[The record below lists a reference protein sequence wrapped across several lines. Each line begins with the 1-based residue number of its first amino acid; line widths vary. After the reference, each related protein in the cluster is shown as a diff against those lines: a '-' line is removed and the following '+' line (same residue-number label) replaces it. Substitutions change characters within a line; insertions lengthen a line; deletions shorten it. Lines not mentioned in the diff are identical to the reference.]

1 MRYGGYNPTTSEKI
15 FLDVNDVN
23 SYTQNN
29 MYRMNIIKRNFLRLL
44 RVGAFGENEEIEP
57 MSEFKWEVLFH
68 IANIHNVIGVIFYAI
83 TQKRIDENLIPYGV
97 IVKYKKIMEYD
108 SSNNSHLATS
118 VCTSIQLPDAGL
130 SHMCNGFLNN
140 RLKCIREKEPQSA
153 DASVET
159 LNMLDIIVQATE
171 SAMTYGLSFA
181 TILRIGIYLRVD
193 GDKIDFVKLENWLSK
208 LNLSRMAQLEGSIL
222 IDIFGF
228 EKDEIPFVNK
238 LEPSAHKIA
247 IEALE
252 KPIRIDVEEWKIRQK
267 STIFLANNSKA
278 MMKTVKN
285 CMKYFFFAPVEA
297 SSNFLHRFASSL
309 SNLEE

>member
-1 MRYGGYNPTTSEKI
+1 
-15 FLDVNDVN
+15 
-23 SYTQNN
+23 
-29 MYRMNIIKRNFLRLL
+29 MNIIKRNFLRLL
-44 RVGAFGENEEIEP
+44 RLGAFGENEVIEP
-57 MSEFKWEVLFH
+57 MSKFKWEVIFH
-68 IANIHNVIGVIFYAI
+68 IANIHNVVGVIFDGIA
-83 TQKRIDENLIPYGV
+83 KNKENEALIPQD
-97 IVKYKKIMEYD
+97 IILKYKKILDEEGYGIKAQ
-108 SSNNSHLATS
+108 ATGSRPS
-118 VCTSIQLPDAGL
+118 VQLPDAGL
-130 SHMCNGFLNN
+130 SHMCNGFLNA
-140 RLKCIREKEPQSA
+140 RLKRIRENEPQSA

-171 SAMTYGLSFA
+171 CTMTYGLSFA

-193 GDKIDFVKLENWLSK
+193 GDKIDFVKLENWLRK
-208 LNLSRMAQLEGSIL
+208 LNLTRMAQLEGSIL

-228 EKDEIPFVNK
+228 EMDEIPFVNK
-238 LEPSAHKIA
+238 MEPSAHKIA

-252 KPIRIDVEEWKIRQK
+252 KPIRIDIEEWKISQK

-285 CMKYFFFAPVEA
+285 CMKYFFFTPVEA

>member
-1 MRYGGYNPTTSEKI
+1 
-15 FLDVNDVN
+15 
-23 SYTQNN
+23 
-29 MYRMNIIKRNFLRLL
+29 MNIIKRNFLRLL
-44 RVGAFGENEEIEP
+44 RLGAFGENEVIEP
-57 MSEFKWEVLFH
+57 MSKFKWEVIFH
-68 IANIHNVIGVIFYAI
+68 IANIHNVVGVIFDGIA
-83 TQKRIDENLIPYGV
+83 KNKENVALIPQD
-97 IVKYKKIMEYD
+97 IILKYKKILDEEGYGIKAQ
-108 SSNNSHLATS
+108 ATS
-118 VCTSIQLPDAGL
+118 SRPSVLLPDAGL
-130 SHMCNGFLNN
+130 SHMCNGFLNA
-140 RLKCIREKEPQSA
+140 RLKRIRENEPQSA

-171 SAMTYGLSFA
+171 CTMTYGLSFA

-193 GDKIDFVKLENWLSK
+193 GDKIDFVKLENWLRK
-208 LNLSRMAQLEGSIL
+208 LNLTRMAQLEGSIL

-228 EKDEIPFVNK
+228 EMDEIPFVNK
-238 LEPSAHKIA
+238 MEPSAHKIA

-252 KPIRIDVEEWKIRQK
+252 KPIRIDIEEWKIRQK

>member
-1 MRYGGYNPTTSEKI
+1 
-15 FLDVNDVN
+15 
-23 SYTQNN
+23 
-29 MYRMNIIKRNFLRLL
+29 MNIIKRNFLRLL
-44 RVGAFGENEEIEP
+44 RLGAFGENEVIEP
-57 MSEFKWEVLFH
+57 MSKFKWEVIFH
-68 IANIHNVIGVIFYAI
+68 IANIHNVVGVIFDGIA
-83 TQKRIDENLIPYGV
+83 KNKENEALIPQD
-97 IVKYKKIMEYD
+97 IILKYKKILDEEGYGIKAQ
-108 SSNNSHLATS
+108 ATGSRPS
-118 VCTSIQLPDAGL
+118 VQLPDTGL
-130 SHMCNGFLNN
+130 SHMCNGFLNA
-140 RLKCIREKEPQSA
+140 RLKRIRENEPQSA

-171 SAMTYGLSFA
+171 CTMTYGLSFA

-193 GDKIDFVKLENWLSK
+193 GDKIDFVKLENWLRK
-208 LNLSRMAQLEGSIL
+208 LNLTRMAQLEGSIL

-228 EKDEIPFVNK
+228 EMDEIPFVNK
-238 LEPSAHKIA
+238 MEPSAHKIA

-252 KPIRIDVEEWKIRQK
+252 KPIRIDIEEWKIRQK

>member
-1 MRYGGYNPTTSEKI
+1 
-15 FLDVNDVN
+15 
-23 SYTQNN
+23 
-29 MYRMNIIKRNFLRLL
+29 MNIIKRNFLRLL
-44 RVGAFGENEEIEP
+44 RLGAFGENEVIEP
-57 MSEFKWEVLFH
+57 MSKFKWEVIFH
-68 IANIHNVIGVIFYAI
+68 IANIHNVVGVIFDGIA
-83 TQKRIDENLIPYGV
+83 KNKENEALIPQD
-97 IVKYKKIMEYD
+97 IILKYKKILDEEGYGIK
-108 SSNNSHLATS
+108 SQTTGSRPS
-118 VCTSIQLPDAGL
+118 VQLPDAGL
-130 SHMCNGFLNN
+130 SHMCNGFLNA
-140 RLKCIREKEPQSA
+140 RLKRIRENEPQSA

-171 SAMTYGLSFA
+171 CTMTYGLSFA

-193 GDKIDFVKLENWLSK
+193 GDKIDFVKLENWLRK
-208 LNLSRMAQLEGSIL
+208 LNLTRMAQLEGSIL

-228 EKDEIPFVNK
+228 EMDEIPFVNK
-238 LEPSAHKIA
+238 MEPSAHKIA

-252 KPIRIDVEEWKIRQK
+252 KPIRIDIEEWKIRQK

>member
-1 MRYGGYNPTTSEKI
+1 
-15 FLDVNDVN
+15 
-23 SYTQNN
+23 
-29 MYRMNIIKRNFLRLL
+29 MNIIKRNFLRLL
-44 RVGAFGENEEIEP
+44 RLGAFGENEVIEP
-57 MSEFKWEVLFH
+57 MSKFKWEVIFH
-68 IANIHNVIGVIFYAI
+68 IANIHNVVGVIFDGIA
-83 TQKRIDENLIPYGV
+83 KNKENEALIPQD
-97 IVKYKKIMEYD
+97 IILKYKKILDEECYGIKAQ
-108 SSNNSHLATS
+108 ATGSRPS
-118 VCTSIQLPDAGL
+118 VQLPDAGL
-130 SHMCNGFLNN
+130 SHMCNGFLNA
-140 RLKCIREKEPQSA
+140 RLKRIRENEPQSA

-171 SAMTYGLSFA
+171 CTMTYGLSFA

-193 GDKIDFVKLENWLSK
+193 GDKIDFVKLENWLRK
-208 LNLSRMAQLEGSIL
+208 LNLTRMAQLEGSIL

-228 EKDEIPFVNK
+228 EMDEIPFVNK
-238 LEPSAHKIA
+238 MEPSAHKIA

-252 KPIRIDVEEWKIRQK
+252 KPIRIDIEEWKISQK

>member
-1 MRYGGYNPTTSEKI
+1 
-15 FLDVNDVN
+15 
-23 SYTQNN
+23 
-29 MYRMNIIKRNFLRLL
+29 MNIIKRNFLRLL
-44 RVGAFGENEEIEP
+44 RLGAFGENEVIEP
-57 MSEFKWEVLFH
+57 MSQFKWEVIVH
-68 IANIHNVIGVIFYAI
+68 IATIHNVVGLIFDGIA
-83 TQKRIDENLIPYGV
+83 KNKENEALIPQD
-97 IVKYKKIMEYD
+97 IILKYKKILDEEGYGIKAQ
-108 SSNNSHLATS
+108 ATGSRPS
-118 VCTSIQLPDAGL
+118 VQLPDAGL
-130 SHMCNGFLNN
+130 SHMCNGFLNA
-140 RLKCIREKEPQSA
+140 RLKRIRENEPQSA

-171 SAMTYGLSFA
+171 CTMTYGLSFA

-193 GDKIDFVKLENWLSK
+193 GDKIDFVKLENWLRK
-208 LNLSRMAQLEGSIL
+208 LNLTRMAQLEGSIL

-228 EKDEIPFVNK
+228 EMDEIPFVNK
-238 LEPSAHKIA
+238 MEPSAHKIA

-252 KPIRIDVEEWKIRQK
+252 KPIRIDIEEWKIRQK

>member
-1 MRYGGYNPTTSEKI
+1 
-15 FLDVNDVN
+15 
-23 SYTQNN
+23 
-29 MYRMNIIKRNFLRLL
+29 MNIIKRNFLRLL
-44 RVGAFGENEEIEP
+44 RLGAFGENEVIEP
-57 MSEFKWEVLFH
+57 MSKFKWEVIFH
-68 IANIHNVIGVIFYAI
+68 IDNIHNVVSVIFDGIA
-83 TQKRIDENLIPYGV
+83 KNKENEALIPQD
-97 IVKYKKIMEYD
+97 IILKYKKILDEEGYGIKAQTTG
-108 SSNNSHLATS
+108 SRPS
-118 VCTSIQLPDAGL
+118 VQLPDAGL
-130 SHMCNGFLNN
+130 SHMCNGFLNA
-140 RLKCIREKEPQSA
+140 RLKRIRENEPQSA

-171 SAMTYGLSFA
+171 CTMTYGLSFA

-193 GDKIDFVKLENWLSK
+193 GDKIDFVKLENWLRK
-208 LNLSRMAQLEGSIL
+208 LNLTRMAQLEGSIL

-228 EKDEIPFVNK
+228 EMDEIPFVNK
-238 LEPSAHKIA
+238 MEPSAHKIA

-252 KPIRIDVEEWKIRQK
+252 KPIRIDIEEWKISQK

>member
-1 MRYGGYNPTTSEKI
+1 
-15 FLDVNDVN
+15 
-23 SYTQNN
+23 
-29 MYRMNIIKRNFLRLL
+29 MNIIKRNFLRLL
-44 RVGAFGENEEIEP
+44 RLGAFGENEVIEP
-57 MSEFKWEVLFH
+57 MSKFKWEVIFR
-68 IANIHNVIGVIFYAI
+68 IANIHNVVGVIFEGIA
-83 TQKRIDENLIPYGV
+83 KNKENEALIPQD
-97 IVKYKKIMEYD
+97 IILKYKKILDEEGYGIKAQ
-108 SSNNSHLATS
+108 ATGSRPS
-118 VCTSIQLPDAGL
+118 VQLPDAGL
-130 SHMCNGFLNN
+130 SHMCNGFLNA
-140 RLKCIREKEPQSA
+140 RLKRIRENEPQSA

-171 SAMTYGLSFA
+171 CTMTYGLSFA

-193 GDKIDFVKLENWLSK
+193 GDKIDFVKLENWLRK
-208 LNLSRMAQLEGSIL
+208 LNLTRMAQLEGSIL

-228 EKDEIPFVNK
+228 EMDEIPLVNK
-238 LEPSAHKIA
+238 MEPSAHKIA

-252 KPIRIDVEEWKIRQK
+252 KPIRIDIEEWKISQK

>member
-1 MRYGGYNPTTSEKI
+1 
-15 FLDVNDVN
+15 
-23 SYTQNN
+23 
-29 MYRMNIIKRNFLRLL
+29 MNIIKRNFLRLL
-44 RVGAFGENEEIEP
+44 RLGAFGENEVIEP
-57 MSEFKWEVLFH
+57 MSKFKWEVIFH
-68 IANIHNVIGVIFYAI
+68 IANIHNVVGVIFDGIA
-83 TQKRIDENLIPYGV
+83 KNKENEALIPQD
-97 IVKYKKIMEYD
+97 IILKYKKILDEEGYGIKAQAMG
-108 SSNNSHLATS
+108 SRPS
-118 VCTSIQLPDAGL
+118 VQLPDAGL
-130 SHMCNGFLNN
+130 SHMCNGFLNA
-140 RLKCIREKEPQSA
+140 RLKRIRENEPQSA

-171 SAMTYGLSFA
+171 CTMTYGLSFA

-193 GDKIDFVKLENWLSK
+193 GDKIDFVKLENWLRK
-208 LNLSRMAQLEGSIL
+208 LNLTRMAQLEGSIL

-228 EKDEIPFVNK
+228 EMDEIPFVNK
-238 LEPSAHKIA
+238 MEPSAHKIA

-252 KPIRIDVEEWKIRQK
+252 KPIRIDIEEWKISQK

-309 SNLEE
+309 SNL

>member
-1 MRYGGYNPTTSEKI
+1 
-15 FLDVNDVN
+15 
-23 SYTQNN
+23 
-29 MYRMNIIKRNFLRLL
+29 MNIIKRNFLRLL
-44 RVGAFGENEEIEP
+44 RLGAFGENEVIEP
-57 MSEFKWEVLFH
+57 MSKFKWEVIFH
-68 IANIHNVIGVIFYAI
+68 IANIHNVVGVIFDGIA
-83 TQKRIDENLIPYGV
+83 KNKENEALIPQD
-97 IVKYKKIMEYD
+97 IILKYKKILDEEGYGIKAQ
-108 SSNNSHLATS
+108 ATGSRLS
-118 VCTSIQLPDAGL
+118 VQLPDAGL
-130 SHMCNGFLNN
+130 SHMCNGFLNA
-140 RLKCIREKEPQSA
+140 RLKRIRENEPQSA

-159 LNMLDIIVQATE
+159 LNMLDIIVQETE
-171 SAMTYGLSFA
+171 CTMTYGLSFA

-193 GDKIDFVKLENWLSK
+193 GDKIDFVKLENWLRK
-208 LNLSRMAQLEGSIL
+208 LNLTRMAQLEGSIL

-228 EKDEIPFVNK
+228 EMDEIPFVNK
-238 LEPSAHKIA
+238 MEPSAHKIA

-252 KPIRIDVEEWKIRQK
+252 KPIRIDIEEWKISQK

>member
-1 MRYGGYNPTTSEKI
+1 
-15 FLDVNDVN
+15 
-23 SYTQNN
+23 
-29 MYRMNIIKRNFLRLL
+29 MNIIKRNFLRLL
-44 RVGAFGENEEIEP
+44 RLGAFGENEVIEP
-57 MSEFKWEVLFH
+57 MSKFKWEVIFH
-68 IANIHNVIGVIFYAI
+68 IANIHNVVGLIFDGIA
-83 TQKRIDENLIPYGV
+83 KNKENESLIPQD
-97 IVKYKKIMEYD
+97 IILKYKKILDEEGYGIKAQ
-108 SSNNSHLATS
+108 ATGSIPS
-118 VCTSIQLPDAGL
+118 VQLPDAGL
-130 SHMCNGFLNN
+130 SHMCNGFLNA
-140 RLKCIREKEPQSA
+140 RLKRIRENEPQSA

-171 SAMTYGLSFA
+171 CTMTYGLSFA

-193 GDKIDFVKLENWLSK
+193 GDKIDFVKLENWLRK
-208 LNLSRMAQLEGSIL
+208 LNLTRMAQLEGSIL

-228 EKDEIPFVNK
+228 EMDEIPFVNK
-238 LEPSAHKIA
+238 MEPSAHKIA
-247 IEALE
+247 IEAFE
-252 KPIRIDVEEWKIRQK
+252 KPIRIDIEEWKIRQK

>member
-1 MRYGGYNPTTSEKI
+1 
-15 FLDVNDVN
+15 
-23 SYTQNN
+23 
-29 MYRMNIIKRNFLRLL
+29 MNIIKRNFLRLL
-44 RVGAFGENEEIEP
+44 RLGAFGENEVIEP
-57 MSEFKWEVLFH
+57 MSKFKWEVIFH
-68 IANIHNVIGVIFYAI
+68 IANIHNVVGVIFDGIAKNKENEALI
-83 TQKRIDENLIPYGV
+83 TQDIIL
-97 IVKYKKIMEYD
+97 KYKKILDEEGYGIKAQ
-108 SSNNSHLATS
+108 ATGSRPS
-118 VCTSIQLPDAGL
+118 VQLPDAGL
-130 SHMCNGFLNN
+130 SHMCNGFLNA
-140 RLKCIREKEPQSA
+140 RLKRIRENEPQSA

-171 SAMTYGLSFA
+171 CTMTYGLSFA

-193 GDKIDFVKLENWLSK
+193 GDKIDFVKLENWLRK
-208 LNLSRMAQLEGSIL
+208 LNLTRMAQLEGSIL

-228 EKDEIPFVNK
+228 EMDEIPFVNK
-238 LEPSAHKIA
+238 MEPSAHKIA

-252 KPIRIDVEEWKIRQK
+252 KPIRIDIEEWKISQK

-297 SSNFLHRFASSL
+297 LSNFLHRFASSL

>member
-1 MRYGGYNPTTSEKI
+1 
-15 FLDVNDVN
+15 
-23 SYTQNN
+23 
-29 MYRMNIIKRNFLRLL
+29 MNIIKRNFLRLL
-44 RVGAFGENEEIEP
+44 RLGAFGENEVIEP
-57 MSEFKWEVLFH
+57 MSKFKWEVIFH
-68 IANIHNVIGVIFYAI
+68 IANIHNVVGLIFDGIA
-83 TQKRIDENLIPYGV
+83 KNKENEALIPQD
-97 IVKYKKIMEYD
+97 IILKYKKILDEEGYGIKAQ
-108 SSNNSHLATS
+108 ATGSRPS
-118 VCTSIQLPDAGL
+118 VQLPDAGL
-130 SHMCNGFLNN
+130 SHMCNGFLNA
-140 RLKCIREKEPQSA
+140 RLKRIRENEPQSA

-171 SAMTYGLSFA
+171 CTMTYGLSFA

-193 GDKIDFVKLENWLSK
+193 GDKIDFVKLENWLRK
-208 LNLSRMAQLEGSIL
+208 LNLTRMAQLEGSIL

-228 EKDEIPFVNK
+228 EMDEIPFVNK
-238 LEPSAHKIA
+238 MEPSAHKIA

-252 KPIRIDVEEWKIRQK
+252 KPIRIDIEEWKIRQK

-285 CMKYFFFAPVEA
+285 CMKYYFFAPVEA

>member
-1 MRYGGYNPTTSEKI
+1 
-15 FLDVNDVN
+15 
-23 SYTQNN
+23 
-29 MYRMNIIKRNFLRLL
+29 MNIIKRNFLRLL
-44 RVGAFGENEEIEP
+44 RLGAFGENEVIEP
-57 MSEFKWEVLFH
+57 MSKFKWEVIFH
-68 IANIHNVIGVIFYAI
+68 IANIHNVVGLIFDGIA
-83 TQKRIDENLIPYGV
+83 KNKENEALIPQD
-97 IVKYKKIMEYD
+97 IILKYKKILDEEGYGIKAQ
-108 SSNNSHLATS
+108 ATGSIPS
-118 VCTSIQLPDAGL
+118 VQLPDAGL
-130 SHMCNGFLNN
+130 SHMCNGFLNA
-140 RLKCIREKEPQSA
+140 RLKRIRENEPQSA

-171 SAMTYGLSFA
+171 CTMTYGLSFA

-193 GDKIDFVKLENWLSK
+193 GDKIDFVKLENWLRK
-208 LNLSRMAQLEGSIL
+208 LNLTRMAQLEGSIL

-228 EKDEIPFVNK
+228 EMDEIPFVNK
-238 LEPSAHKIA
+238 MEPSAHKIA

-252 KPIRIDVEEWKIRQK
+252 KPIRIDIEEWKIRQK

-285 CMKYFFFAPVEA
+285 CMKYFFFAPIEA

>member
-1 MRYGGYNPTTSEKI
+1 
-15 FLDVNDVN
+15 
-23 SYTQNN
+23 
-29 MYRMNIIKRNFLRLL
+29 MNIIKRNFLRLL
-44 RVGAFGENEEIEP
+44 RLGAFGENEVIEP
-57 MSEFKWEVLFH
+57 MSKFKWEVIFH
-68 IANIHNVIGVIFYAI
+68 IANIHNVVGVIFEGIA
-83 TQKRIDENLIPYGV
+83 KNKENEALIPQD
-97 IVKYKKIMEYD
+97 IILKYKKILDEEGYGIKAQ
-108 SSNNSHLATS
+108 ATGSRPS
-118 VCTSIQLPDAGL
+118 VQLPDAGL
-130 SHMCNGFLNN
+130 SHMCNGFLNA
-140 RLKCIREKEPQSA
+140 RLKRIRENEPQSA

-171 SAMTYGLSFA
+171 CTMTYGLSFA

-193 GDKIDFVKLENWLSK
+193 GDKIDFVKLENWLRN
-208 LNLSRMAQLEGSIL
+208 LNLTRMAQLEGSIL

-228 EKDEIPFVNK
+228 EMDEIPFVNK
-238 LEPSAHKIA
+238 MEPSAHKIA

-252 KPIRIDVEEWKIRQK
+252 KPIRIDIEEWKISQK

>member
-1 MRYGGYNPTTSEKI
+1 
-15 FLDVNDVN
+15 
-23 SYTQNN
+23 
-29 MYRMNIIKRNFLRLL
+29 MNIIKRNFLRLL
-44 RVGAFGENEEIEP
+44 RLGAFGENEVIEP
-57 MSEFKWEVLFH
+57 MSKFKWEVIFH
-68 IANIHNVIGVIFYAI
+68 IANIHNVVGLIFDGIA
-83 TQKRIDENLIPYGV
+83 KNKENEALIPQD
-97 IVKYKKIMEYD
+97 IILKYKKILDEEGYGIKAQ
-108 SSNNSHLATS
+108 ATGSRPS
-118 VCTSIQLPDAGL
+118 VQLPDAGL
-130 SHMCNGFLNN
+130 SHMSNGFLNA
-140 RLKCIREKEPQSA
+140 RLKRIRENEPQSA

-171 SAMTYGLSFA
+171 CTMTYGLSFA

-193 GDKIDFVKLENWLSK
+193 GDKIDFVKLENWLRK
-208 LNLSRMAQLEGSIL
+208 LNLTRMAQLEGSIL

-228 EKDEIPFVNK
+228 EMDEIPFVNK
-238 LEPSAHKIA
+238 MEPSAHKIA

-252 KPIRIDVEEWKIRQK
+252 KPIRIDIEEWKIRQK

>member
-1 MRYGGYNPTTSEKI
+1 
-15 FLDVNDVN
+15 
-23 SYTQNN
+23 
-29 MYRMNIIKRNFLRLL
+29 MNIIKRNFLRLL
-44 RVGAFGENEEIEP
+44 RLGAFGENEVIEP
-57 MSEFKWEVLFH
+57 MSKFKWEVIFH
-68 IANIHNVIGVIFYAI
+68 IANIHNVVGVIFDGIA
-83 TQKRIDENLIPYGV
+83 KNKENEALIPQD
-97 IVKYKKIMEYD
+97 IILKYKKILGEEGYGIK
-108 SSNNSHLATS
+108 AQTTGARPS
-118 VCTSIQLPDAGL
+118 VQLPDAGL
-130 SHMCNGFLNN
+130 SHMCNGFLNA
-140 RLKCIREKEPQSA
+140 RLKRIRENEPQST

-171 SAMTYGLSFA
+171 CTMTYGLSFA

-193 GDKIDFVKLENWLSK
+193 GDKIDFVKLENWLRK
-208 LNLSRMAQLEGSIL
+208 LNLTRMAQLEGSIL

-228 EKDEIPFVNK
+228 EMDEIPFVNK
-238 LEPSAHKIA
+238 MEPSAHKIA

-252 KPIRIDVEEWKIRQK
+252 KPIRIDIEEWKISQK

>member
-1 MRYGGYNPTTSEKI
+1 
-15 FLDVNDVN
+15 
-23 SYTQNN
+23 
-29 MYRMNIIKRNFLRLL
+29 MNIIKRNFLRLL
-44 RVGAFGENEEIEP
+44 RLGAFGENEVIEP
-57 MSEFKWEVLFH
+57 MSKFKWEVIFH
-68 IANIHNVIGVIFYAI
+68 IANIHNVVGLIFDGIA
-83 TQKRIDENLIPYGV
+83 KNKENEALIPQD
-97 IVKYKKIMEYD
+97 IILKYKKILDEEGYGIKAQ
-108 SSNNSHLATS
+108 ATGSRPS
-118 VCTSIQLPDAGL
+118 VQLPDAGL
-130 SHMCNGFLNN
+130 SHMCNGFLNA
-140 RLKCIREKEPQSA
+140 RLKRIRENEPQST

-171 SAMTYGLSFA
+171 CTMTYGLSFA

-193 GDKIDFVKLENWLSK
+193 GDKIDFVKLENWLRK
-208 LNLSRMAQLEGSIL
+208 LNLTRMAQLEGSIL

-228 EKDEIPFVNK
+228 EMDEIPFVNK
-238 LEPSAHKIA
+238 MEPSAHKIA

-252 KPIRIDVEEWKIRQK
+252 KPIRIDIEEWKISQK

>member
-1 MRYGGYNPTTSEKI
+1 
-15 FLDVNDVN
+15 
-23 SYTQNN
+23 
-29 MYRMNIIKRNFLRLL
+29 MNIIKRNFLRLL
-44 RVGAFGENEEIEP
+44 RLGAFGENEVIEP
-57 MSEFKWEVLFH
+57 MSKFKWEVIFH
-68 IANIHNVIGVIFYAI
+68 IANIHNVVGLIFDGIA
-83 TQKRIDENLIPYGV
+83 KNKENEALIPQD
-97 IVKYKKIMEYD
+97 IILKYKKILDEEGYGIKAQ
-108 SSNNSHLATS
+108 ATGSRPS
-118 VCTSIQLPDAGL
+118 VQLPDAGL
-130 SHMCNGFLNN
+130 SHMCNGFLNA
-140 RLKCIREKEPQSA
+140 RLKRIRENEPQSA

-171 SAMTYGLSFA
+171 CTMTYGLSFA

-193 GDKIDFVKLENWLSK
+193 GDKIDFVKLGNWLRK
-208 LNLSRMAQLEGSIL
+208 LNLTRMAQLEGSIL

-228 EKDEIPFVNK
+228 EMDEIPFVNK
-238 LEPSAHKIA
+238 MEPSAHKIA

-252 KPIRIDVEEWKIRQK
+252 KPIRIDIEEWKIRQK

>member
-1 MRYGGYNPTTSEKI
+1 
-15 FLDVNDVN
+15 
-23 SYTQNN
+23 
-29 MYRMNIIKRNFLRLL
+29 MNIIKRNFLRLL
-44 RVGAFGENEEIEP
+44 RLGAFGENEVIEP
-57 MSEFKWEVLFH
+57 MSKFKWEVIFH
-68 IANIHNVIGVIFYAI
+68 IANIHNVVGVIFDGIA
-83 TQKRIDENLIPYGV
+83 KNKENEALIPQDIILKYEKILDEEGYG
-97 IVKYKKIMEYD
+97 IK
-108 SSNNSHLATS
+108 SQTTGSRPS
-118 VCTSIQLPDAGL
+118 VQLPDAGL
-130 SHMCNGFLNN
+130 SHMCNGFLNA
-140 RLKCIREKEPQSA
+140 RLKRIRENEPQSA

-171 SAMTYGLSFA
+171 CTMTYGLSFA

-193 GDKIDFVKLENWLSK
+193 GDKIDFVKLENWLRK
-208 LNLSRMAQLEGSIL
+208 LNLTRMAQLEGSIL

-228 EKDEIPFVNK
+228 EMDEIPFVNK
-238 LEPSAHKIA
+238 MEPSAHKIA

-252 KPIRIDVEEWKIRQK
+252 KPIRIDIEEWKISQK

>member
-1 MRYGGYNPTTSEKI
+1 
-15 FLDVNDVN
+15 
-23 SYTQNN
+23 
-29 MYRMNIIKRNFLRLL
+29 MNIIKRNFLQLL
-44 RVGAFGENEEIEP
+44 RLGAFGENEVIEP
-57 MSEFKWEVLFH
+57 MSKFKWEVIFH
-68 IANIHNVIGVIFYAI
+68 IANIHNVVGVIFDGIA
-83 TQKRIDENLIPYGV
+83 KNKENEALIPQD
-97 IVKYKKIMEYD
+97 IILKYKKILDEEGYGIKAQTTG
-108 SSNNSHLATS
+108 SRPS
-118 VCTSIQLPDAGL
+118 VQLPDAGL
-130 SHMCNGFLNN
+130 SHMCNGFLNA
-140 RLKCIREKEPQSA
+140 RLKRIRENEPQSA

-171 SAMTYGLSFA
+171 CTMTYGLSFA

-193 GDKIDFVKLENWLSK
+193 GDKIDFVKLENWLRK
-208 LNLSRMAQLEGSIL
+208 LNLTRMAQLEGSIL

-228 EKDEIPFVNK
+228 EMDEIPFVNK
-238 LEPSAHKIA
+238 MEPSAHKIA

-252 KPIRIDVEEWKIRQK
+252 KPIRIDIEEWKISQK
-267 STIFLANNSKA
+267 STIFLTNNSKA

>member
-1 MRYGGYNPTTSEKI
+1 
-15 FLDVNDVN
+15 
-23 SYTQNN
+23 
-29 MYRMNIIKRNFLRLL
+29 MNIIKRNFLRLL
-44 RVGAFGENEEIEP
+44 RLGAFGENEVIEP
-57 MSEFKWEVLFH
+57 MSKFKWEVIFH
-68 IANIHNVIGVIFYAI
+68 IANIHNVVGVIFDGIA
-83 TQKRIDENLIPYGV
+83 KNKENEALIPQD
-97 IVKYKKIMEYD
+97 IILKYKKILDEEGYGIKAQ
-108 SSNNSHLATS
+108 ATGSRPS
-118 VCTSIQLPDAGL
+118 VQLPDAGL
-130 SHMCNGFLNN
+130 SHMCNGFLNA
-140 RLKCIREKEPQSA
+140 RLKRIRENEPQSA

-171 SAMTYGLSFA
+171 CTMTYGLSFA

-193 GDKIDFVKLENWLSK
+193 GDKIDFVKLENWLRK
-208 LNLSRMAQLEGSIL
+208 LNLTHMAQLEGSIL

-228 EKDEIPFVNK
+228 EMDEIPFVNK
-238 LEPSAHKIA
+238 MEPSAHKIA

-252 KPIRIDVEEWKIRQK
+252 KPIRIDIEEWKISQK

>member
-1 MRYGGYNPTTSEKI
+1 
-15 FLDVNDVN
+15 
-23 SYTQNN
+23 
-29 MYRMNIIKRNFLRLL
+29 MNIIKRNFLRLL
-44 RVGAFGENEEIEP
+44 RLGAFGENEVIEP
-57 MSEFKWEVLFH
+57 MSKFKWEVIFH
-68 IANIHNVIGVIFYAI
+68 IANIHNVVGVIFDGIA
-83 TQKRIDENLIPYGV
+83 KNKENEALIPQD
-97 IVKYKKIMEYD
+97 IILKYKKILDEEGYGIKAQTTG
-108 SSNNSHLATS
+108 SRPS
-118 VCTSIQLPDAGL
+118 VQLPDAGL
-130 SHMCNGFLNN
+130 SHMCNGFLNA
-140 RLKCIREKEPQSA
+140 RLKRIRENEPQST

-171 SAMTYGLSFA
+171 CTMTYGLSFA

-193 GDKIDFVKLENWLSK
+193 GDKIDFVKLENWVRK
-208 LNLSRMAQLEGSIL
+208 LNLTRMAQLEGSIL

-228 EKDEIPFVNK
+228 EMDEIPFVNK
-238 LEPSAHKIA
+238 MEPSAHKIA

-252 KPIRIDVEEWKIRQK
+252 KPIRIDIEEWKISQK

>member
-1 MRYGGYNPTTSEKI
+1 
-15 FLDVNDVN
+15 
-23 SYTQNN
+23 
-29 MYRMNIIKRNFLRLL
+29 MNIIKRNFLRLL
-44 RVGAFGENEEIEP
+44 QLGAFGENEVIEP
-57 MSEFKWEVLFH
+57 MSKFKWEVIFH
-68 IANIHNVIGVIFYAI
+68 IANIHNVVGVIFEGIA
-83 TQKRIDENLIPYGV
+83 KNKENEALIPQD
-97 IVKYKKIMEYD
+97 IILKYKKILDEEGYGIKAQ
-108 SSNNSHLATS
+108 ATGSRPS
-118 VCTSIQLPDAGL
+118 VQLPDAGL
-130 SHMCNGFLNN
+130 SHMCNGFLNA
-140 RLKCIREKEPQSA
+140 RLKRIRENEPQSA

-159 LNMLDIIVQATE
+159 LNMLEIIVQATE
-171 SAMTYGLSFA
+171 CTMTYGLSFA

-193 GDKIDFVKLENWLSK
+193 GDKIDFVKLENWLRK
-208 LNLSRMAQLEGSIL
+208 LNLTRMAQLEGSIL

-228 EKDEIPFVNK
+228 EMDEIPFVNK
-238 LEPSAHKIA
+238 MEPSAHKIA

-252 KPIRIDVEEWKIRQK
+252 KPIRIDIEEWKISQK

>member
-1 MRYGGYNPTTSEKI
+1 
-15 FLDVNDVN
+15 
-23 SYTQNN
+23 
-29 MYRMNIIKRNFLRLL
+29 MNIIKRNFLQLL
-44 RVGAFGENEEIEP
+44 RLGAFGENEVIEP
-57 MSEFKWEVLFH
+57 MSKFKWEVIFH
-68 IANIHNVIGVIFYAI
+68 IANIHNVVGVIFDGIA
-83 TQKRIDENLIPYGV
+83 KNKENEALIPQD
-97 IVKYKKIMEYD
+97 IILKYKKILDEEGYGIKSQTT
-108 SSNNSHLATS
+108 SSIPS
-118 VCTSIQLPDAGL
+118 VQLPDAGL
-130 SHMCNGFLNN
+130 SHMCNGFLNA
-140 RLKCIREKEPQSA
+140 RLKRIRENEPQSA

-171 SAMTYGLSFA
+171 CTMTYGLSFA

-193 GDKIDFVKLENWLSK
+193 GDKIDFVKLENWLRK
-208 LNLSRMAQLEGSIL
+208 LNLTRMAQLEGSIL

-228 EKDEIPFVNK
+228 EMDEIPFVNK
-238 LEPSAHKIA
+238 MEPSAHKIA

-252 KPIRIDVEEWKIRQK
+252 KPIRIDIEEWKISQK

>member
-1 MRYGGYNPTTSEKI
+1 
-15 FLDVNDVN
+15 
-23 SYTQNN
+23 
-29 MYRMNIIKRNFLRLL
+29 MNIIKRNFLRLL
-44 RVGAFGENEEIEP
+44 RLGAFGENEVIEP
-57 MSEFKWEVLFH
+57 MSKFKWEVIFH
-68 IANIHNVIGVIFYAI
+68 IANIHNVVGVIFDGIA
-83 TQKRIDENLIPYGV
+83 KNKENEALIPQD
-97 IVKYKKIMEYD
+97 IILKYKKILDEEGYGIKAQTTG
-108 SSNNSHLATS
+108 SRPS
-118 VCTSIQLPDAGL
+118 VQLPDAGL
-130 SHMCNGFLNN
+130 SHMCNGFLNA
-140 RLKCIREKEPQSA
+140 RLKRIRENEPQSA

-171 SAMTYGLSFA
+171 CTMTYGLSFA

-193 GDKIDFVKLENWLSK
+193 GDKIDFVKLENWLRK
-208 LNLSRMAQLEGSIL
+208 LNLTRMAQLEGSIL

-228 EKDEIPFVNK
+228 EMDEIPFVNK
-238 LEPSAHKIA
+238 MELSAHKIA

-252 KPIRIDVEEWKIRQK
+252 KPIRIDIEEWKISQK

>member
-1 MRYGGYNPTTSEKI
+1 
-15 FLDVNDVN
+15 
-23 SYTQNN
+23 
-29 MYRMNIIKRNFLRLL
+29 MNIIKRNFLRLL
-44 RVGAFGENEEIEP
+44 RLGAFGENEVIEP
-57 MSEFKWEVLFH
+57 MSKFKWEVIFH
-68 IANIHNVIGVIFYAI
+68 IANIHNVVGVIFDGIA
-83 TQKRIDENLIPYGV
+83 KNKENEALIPQD
-97 IVKYKKIMEYD
+97 IILKYKKILDEEGYGIKAQAMG
-108 SSNNSHLATS
+108 SRPS
-118 VCTSIQLPDAGL
+118 VQLPDAGL
-130 SHMCNGFLNN
+130 SHMCNGFLNA
-140 RLKCIREKEPQSA
+140 RLKRIRENEPQSA

-171 SAMTYGLSFA
+171 CTMTYGLSFA

-193 GDKIDFVKLENWLSK
+193 GDKIDFVKLENWLRK
-208 LNLSRMAQLEGSIL
+208 LNLTRMAQLEGSIL
-222 IDIFGF
+222 IDFFGF
-228 EKDEIPFVNK
+228 EMDEIPFVNK
-238 LEPSAHKIA
+238 MEPSAHKIA

-252 KPIRIDVEEWKIRQK
+252 KPIRIDIEEWKISQK

>member
-1 MRYGGYNPTTSEKI
+1 
-15 FLDVNDVN
+15 
-23 SYTQNN
+23 
-29 MYRMNIIKRNFLRLL
+29 MNIIKRNFLRLL
-44 RVGAFGENEEIEP
+44 RLGAFGENEVIEP
-57 MSEFKWEVLFH
+57 MSKFKWEVIFH
-68 IANIHNVIGVIFYAI
+68 IANIHNVVGVIFDGIA
-83 TQKRIDENLIPYGV
+83 KNKENEALIPQD
-97 IVKYKKIMEYD
+97 IILKYKKILDEEGYGIK
-108 SSNNSHLATS
+108 AQTTGARPS
-118 VCTSIQLPDAGL
+118 VQLPDAGL
-130 SHMCNGFLNN
+130 SHMCNGFLNA
-140 RLKCIREKEPQSA
+140 RLKRIRENEPQST

-171 SAMTYGLSFA
+171 CTMTYGLSFA

-193 GDKIDFVKLENWLSK
+193 GDKIDFVKLENWLRK
-208 LNLSRMAQLEGSIL
+208 LNLTRMAQLEGSIL

-228 EKDEIPFVNK
+228 EMDEIPFVNK

-252 KPIRIDVEEWKIRQK
+252 KPIRIDIEEWKISQK

>member
-1 MRYGGYNPTTSEKI
+1 
-15 FLDVNDVN
+15 
-23 SYTQNN
+23 
-29 MYRMNIIKRNFLRLL
+29 MNIIKRNFLRLL
-44 RVGAFGENEEIEP
+44 RLGAFGENEVIEP
-57 MSEFKWEVLFH
+57 MSKFKWDVIFH
-68 IANIHNVIGVIFYAI
+68 IANIHNVVGVIFDGIA
-83 TQKRIDENLIPYGV
+83 KNKENEALIPQD
-97 IVKYKKIMEYD
+97 IILKYKKILDEEGYGIK
-108 SSNNSHLATS
+108 SQATGSRPS
-118 VCTSIQLPDAGL
+118 VQLPDAGL
-130 SHMCNGFLNN
+130 SHMCNGFLNA
-140 RLKCIREKEPQSA
+140 RLKRIRENEPQSA

-171 SAMTYGLSFA
+171 CTMTYGLSFA

-193 GDKIDFVKLENWLSK
+193 GDKIDFVKLENWLRK
-208 LNLSRMAQLEGSIL
+208 LNLTRMAQLEGSIL

-228 EKDEIPFVNK
+228 EMDEIPFVNK
-238 LEPSAHKIA
+238 MEPSAHKIA

-252 KPIRIDVEEWKIRQK
+252 KPIRIDIEEWKISQK

>member
-1 MRYGGYNPTTSEKI
+1 
-15 FLDVNDVN
+15 
-23 SYTQNN
+23 
-29 MYRMNIIKRNFLRLL
+29 MNIIKRNFLRLL
-44 RVGAFGENEEIEP
+44 QLGAFGENEVIEP
-57 MSEFKWEVLFH
+57 MSKFKWEVIFH
-68 IANIHNVIGVIFYAI
+68 IANIHNVVGVIFEGIA
-83 TQKRIDENLIPYGV
+83 KNKENEALIPQD
-97 IVKYKKIMEYD
+97 IILKYKKILDEEGYGIKAQ
-108 SSNNSHLATS
+108 ATGSRPS
-118 VCTSIQLPDAGL
+118 VQLPDAGL
-130 SHMCNGFLNN
+130 SHMCNGFLNA
-140 RLKCIREKEPQSA
+140 RLKRIRENEPQSA

-171 SAMTYGLSFA
+171 CTMTYGLSFA

-193 GDKIDFVKLENWLSK
+193 GDKIDFVKLENWLRK
-208 LNLSRMAQLEGSIL
+208 LNLTRMAQLEGSIL

-228 EKDEIPFVNK
+228 EMDEIPFVNK
-238 LEPSAHKIA
+238 MEPSAHKIA

-252 KPIRIDVEEWKIRQK
+252 KPIRIDIEEWKISQK

>member
-1 MRYGGYNPTTSEKI
+1 
-15 FLDVNDVN
+15 
-23 SYTQNN
+23 
-29 MYRMNIIKRNFLRLL
+29 MNIIKRNFLRLL
-44 RVGAFGENEEIEP
+44 RLGAFGENEVIEP
-57 MSEFKWEVLFH
+57 MSKFKWEVIFH
-68 IANIHNVIGVIFYAI
+68 IANIHNVVGVIFDGIA
-83 TQKRIDENLIPYGV
+83 KNKENEALIPQD
-97 IVKYKKIMEYD
+97 IILKYKKILDEEGYGIK
-108 SSNNSHLATS
+108 SQTTGARPS
-118 VCTSIQLPDAGL
+118 VQLPDAGL
-130 SHMCNGFLNN
+130 SHMCNGFLNA
-140 RLKCIREKEPQSA
+140 RLKRIRENEPQST

-171 SAMTYGLSFA
+171 CTMTYGLSFA

-193 GDKIDFVKLENWLSK
+193 GDKIDFVKLENWLRK
-208 LNLSRMAQLEGSIL
+208 LNLTRMAQLEGSIL

-228 EKDEIPFVNK
+228 EMDEIPFVNK
-238 LEPSAHKIA
+238 MEPSAHKIA

-252 KPIRIDVEEWKIRQK
+252 KPIRIDIEEWKISQK

>member
-1 MRYGGYNPTTSEKI
+1 
-15 FLDVNDVN
+15 
-23 SYTQNN
+23 
-29 MYRMNIIKRNFLRLL
+29 MNIIKRNFLRLL
-44 RVGAFGENEEIEP
+44 RLGAFGENEVIEP
-57 MSEFKWEVLFH
+57 MSKFKWEVIFH
-68 IANIHNVIGVIFYAI
+68 IANIHNVVGVIFDGIA
-83 TQKRIDENLIPYGV
+83 KNKENEALIPQD
-97 IVKYKKIMEYD
+97 IILKYKKILDEEGYGIKAQ
-108 SSNNSHLATS
+108 ATGSRPS
-118 VCTSIQLPDAGL
+118 VQLPDAGL
-130 SHMCNGFLNN
+130 SHMCNGFLNA
-140 RLKCIREKEPQSA
+140 RLKRIRENEPQSA

-171 SAMTYGLSFA
+171 CTMTYGLSFA

-193 GDKIDFVKLENWLSK
+193 GDKIDFVKLENWLRK
-208 LNLSRMAQLEGSIL
+208 LNLTRMAQLEGSIL

-228 EKDEIPFVNK
+228 EMDEIPFVNK
-238 LEPSAHKIA
+238 MEPSSHKIA

-252 KPIRIDVEEWKIRQK
+252 KPIRIDIEEWKISQK

>member
-1 MRYGGYNPTTSEKI
+1 
-15 FLDVNDVN
+15 
-23 SYTQNN
+23 
-29 MYRMNIIKRNFLRLL
+29 MNIIKRNFLRLL
-44 RVGAFGENEEIEP
+44 RLGAFGENEVIEP
-57 MSEFKWEVLFH
+57 MSKFKWEVIFH
-68 IANIHNVIGVIFYAI
+68 IANIHNVVGVIFDGIA
-83 TQKRIDENLIPYGV
+83 KNKENEALIPQD
-97 IVKYKKIMEYD
+97 IILKYKKILDEEGYGIKAQ
-108 SSNNSHLATS
+108 ATGSRPS
-118 VCTSIQLPDAGL
+118 VQLPDAGL
-130 SHMCNGFLNN
+130 SHMCNGFLNA
-140 RLKCIREKEPQSA
+140 RLKRIRENEPQSA

-171 SAMTYGLSFA
+171 CTMTYGLSFA

-193 GDKIDFVKLENWLSK
+193 GDKIDFVKLENWLRK
-208 LNLSRMAQLEGSIL
+208 LNLTRMAQLEGSIL

-228 EKDEIPFVNK
+228 EMDEIPFVNK
-238 LEPSAHKIA
+238 MEPSAHKIA

-252 KPIRIDVEEWKIRQK
+252 KPIRIDIEEWKISQK

-297 SSNFLHRFASSL
+297 SSNFLHRFTSSL

>member
-1 MRYGGYNPTTSEKI
+1 
-15 FLDVNDVN
+15 
-23 SYTQNN
+23 
-29 MYRMNIIKRNFLRLL
+29 MNIIKRNFLRLL
-44 RVGAFGENEEIEP
+44 RLGAFGENEVIEP
-57 MSEFKWEVLFH
+57 MSKFKWEVIFH
-68 IANIHNVIGVIFYAI
+68 IANIHNVVGVIFDGIA
-83 TQKRIDENLIPYGV
+83 KNKENEALIPQD
-97 IVKYKKIMEYD
+97 IILKYKKILDEEGYGIKAQ
-108 SSNNSHLATS
+108 ATGSRLS
-118 VCTSIQLPDAGL
+118 VQLPDAGL
-130 SHMCNGFLNN
+130 SHMCNGFLNA
-140 RLKCIREKEPQSA
+140 RLKRIRENEPQSA

-171 SAMTYGLSFA
+171 CTMTYGLSFA

-193 GDKIDFVKLENWLSK
+193 GDKIDFVKLENWLRK
-208 LNLSRMAQLEGSIL
+208 LNLTRMAQLEGSIL

-228 EKDEIPFVNK
+228 EMDEIPFVNK
-238 LEPSAHKIA
+238 MEPSAHKIA

-252 KPIRIDVEEWKIRQK
+252 KPIRIDIEEWKISQK

>member
-1 MRYGGYNPTTSEKI
+1 
-15 FLDVNDVN
+15 
-23 SYTQNN
+23 
-29 MYRMNIIKRNFLRLL
+29 MNIIKRNFLRLL
-44 RVGAFGENEEIEP
+44 RLGAFGENEVIEP
-57 MSEFKWEVLFH
+57 MSKFKWEVIFH
-68 IANIHNVIGVIFYAI
+68 IANIHNVVGVIFDGIA
-83 TQKRIDENLIPYGV
+83 KNKENEALIPQD
-97 IVKYKKIMEYD
+97 IILKYKKILDEEGYGIKAQTTG
-108 SSNNSHLATS
+108 SIPS
-118 VCTSIQLPDAGL
+118 VQLPDAGL
-130 SHMCNGFLNN
+130 SHMCNGFLNA
-140 RLKCIREKEPQSA
+140 RLKRIRENEPQSA

-171 SAMTYGLSFA
+171 CTMTYGLSFA

-193 GDKIDFVKLENWLSK
+193 GDKIDFVKLENWLRK
-208 LNLSRMAQLEGSIL
+208 LNLTRMAQLEGSIL

-228 EKDEIPFVNK
+228 EMDEIPFVNK
-238 LEPSAHKIA
+238 MEPSAHKIA

-252 KPIRIDVEEWKIRQK
+252 KPIRIDIEEWKISQK

>member
-1 MRYGGYNPTTSEKI
+1 
-15 FLDVNDVN
+15 
-23 SYTQNN
+23 
-29 MYRMNIIKRNFLRLL
+29 MNIIKRNFLRLL
-44 RVGAFGENEEIEP
+44 RLGAFGENEVIEP
-57 MSEFKWEVLFH
+57 MSKFKWEVIFH
-68 IANIHNVIGVIFYAI
+68 IANIHNVVGVIFDGIA
-83 TQKRIDENLIPYGV
+83 KNKENEALIPQD
-97 IVKYKKIMEYD
+97 IILKYKKILDEEGYGIKAQ
-108 SSNNSHLATS
+108 ATGSRPS
-118 VCTSIQLPDAGL
+118 VQLPDAGL
-130 SHMCNGFLNN
+130 SHMCNGFLNA
-140 RLKCIREKEPQSA
+140 RLKRIRENEPQSA

-171 SAMTYGLSFA
+171 CTMTYGLSFA

-193 GDKIDFVKLENWLSK
+193 GDKIDFVKLGNWLRK
-208 LNLSRMAQLEGSIL
+208 LNLTRMAQLEGSIL

-228 EKDEIPFVNK
+228 EMDEIPFVNK
-238 LEPSAHKIA
+238 MEPSAHKIA

-252 KPIRIDVEEWKIRQK
+252 KPIRIDIEEWKISQK

>member
-1 MRYGGYNPTTSEKI
+1 
-15 FLDVNDVN
+15 
-23 SYTQNN
+23 
-29 MYRMNIIKRNFLRLL
+29 MNIIKRNFLRLL
-44 RVGAFGENEEIEP
+44 RLGAFGENEVIEP
-57 MSEFKWEVLFH
+57 MSKFKWEVIFH
-68 IANIHNVIGVIFYAI
+68 IANIHNVVGVIFDGIA
-83 TQKRIDENLIPYGV
+83 KNKENEALIPQD
-97 IVKYKKIMEYD
+97 IILKYKKILDEEGYGIKAQTTG
-108 SSNNSHLATS
+108 SRPS
-118 VCTSIQLPDAGL
+118 VQLPDAGL
-130 SHMCNGFLNN
+130 SHMCNGFLNA
-140 RLKCIREKEPQSA
+140 RLKRIRENEPQST

-171 SAMTYGLSFA
+171 CTMTYGLSFA

-193 GDKIDFVKLENWLSK
+193 GDKIDFVKLENWLRK
-208 LNLSRMAQLEGSIL
+208 LNLTRMAQLEGSIL

-228 EKDEIPFVNK
+228 EMDEIPFVNK
-238 LEPSAHKIA
+238 MEPSAHKIA

-252 KPIRIDVEEWKIRQK
+252 KPIRIDIEEWKISQK

-285 CMKYFFFAPVEA
+285 CMKSFFFAPVEA

>member
-1 MRYGGYNPTTSEKI
+1 
-15 FLDVNDVN
+15 
-23 SYTQNN
+23 
-29 MYRMNIIKRNFLRLL
+29 MNIIKRNFLRLL
-44 RVGAFGENEEIEP
+44 RLGAFGENEVIEP
-57 MSEFKWEVLFH
+57 MSKFKWEVIFH
-68 IANIHNVIGVIFYAI
+68 IANIHNVDGVIFDGIA
-83 TQKRIDENLIPYGV
+83 KNKENEALIPQD
-97 IVKYKKIMEYD
+97 IILKYKKILDEEGYGIK
-108 SSNNSHLATS
+108 AQTTGARPS
-118 VCTSIQLPDAGL
+118 VQLPDAGL
-130 SHMCNGFLNN
+130 SHMCNGFLNA
-140 RLKCIREKEPQSA
+140 RLKRIRENEPQST

-171 SAMTYGLSFA
+171 CTMTYGLSFA

-193 GDKIDFVKLENWLSK
+193 GDKIDFVKLGNWLRK
-208 LNLSRMAQLEGSIL
+208 LNLTRMAQLEGSIL

-228 EKDEIPFVNK
+228 EMDEIPFVNK
-238 LEPSAHKIA
+238 MEPSAHKIA

-252 KPIRIDVEEWKIRQK
+252 KPIRIDIEEWKISQK

>member
-1 MRYGGYNPTTSEKI
+1 
-15 FLDVNDVN
+15 
-23 SYTQNN
+23 
-29 MYRMNIIKRNFLRLL
+29 MNIIKRNFLRLL
-44 RVGAFGENEEIEP
+44 RLGVFGENEVIEP
-57 MSEFKWEVLFH
+57 MSKFKWEVIFH
-68 IANIHNVIGVIFYAI
+68 IANIHNVVGVIFDGIA
-83 TQKRIDENLIPYGV
+83 KNKENEALIPQD
-97 IVKYKKIMEYD
+97 IILKYKKILDEEGYGIK
-108 SSNNSHLATS
+108 SQTTGSRPS
-118 VCTSIQLPDAGL
+118 VQLPDAGL
-130 SHMCNGFLNN
+130 SHMCNGFLNA
-140 RLKCIREKEPQSA
+140 RLKRIRENEPQSA

-171 SAMTYGLSFA
+171 CTMTYGLSFA

-193 GDKIDFVKLENWLSK
+193 GDKIDFVKLENWLHK
-208 LNLSRMAQLEGSIL
+208 LNLTRMAQLEGSIL

-228 EKDEIPFVNK
+228 EMDEIPFVNK
-238 LEPSAHKIA
+238 MEPSAHKIA

-252 KPIRIDVEEWKIRQK
+252 NPIRIDIEEWKISQK

-285 CMKYFFFAPVEA
+285 CMKYFFFAPVET